1 MRPYRAIARA
11 LIRRHE
17 RGPAA
22 RVDDVQSVLD
32 EFMAQ
37 IEAQKAQGRPG
48 SLAASLSFEGVAAK
62 GRHSCMVTQ

>member
-32 EFMAQ
+32 DFVAQ
-37 IEAQKAQGRPG
+37 LEAQ
-48 SLAASLSFEGVAAK
+48 
-62 GRHSCMVTQ
+62 